1 MNLLNKKKL
10 AAKTLGVGMGR
21 VEFNINRL
29 EEIKEAIT
37 RQDIKDL
44 VKGGAIKIKEP
55 KGRRKNIKRKQRRR
69 TGKIKHKM
77 KNRKQEYVK
86 ITRKLRRYIKSL
98 KDQEKI
104 TKEKHIDLRK
114 QIRNRIYKSKR
125 HLMESLQ

>member
-10 AAKTLGVGMGR
+10 AAKTLGIGMGR

-55 KGRRKNIKRKQRRR
+55 KGRKKNVKRKQRRR
-69 TGKIKHKM
+69 AGKIKLKV
-77 KNRKQEYVK
+77 NSRKQEYVK

-125 HLMESLQ
+125 HLRESLQ

>member
-1 MNLLNKKKL
+1 
-10 AAKTLGVGMGR
+10 MGR

-55 KGRRKNIKRKQRRR
+55 KGRKKNVKRKQRRR
-69 TGKIKHKM
+69 AGKIKLKV
-77 KNRKQEYVK
+77 NSRKQEYVK